1 MENTKIEKEMLSRL
15 KIDYLG
21 DDCIMIQNKFFN
33 FTYFVADKVL
43 KPECKGKYRYFG
55 GLQSSFEEESK
66 EYKYLENRLCEI
78 SESIFNTFKK

>member
-1 MENTKIEKEMLSRL
+1 MNKQEIEKKELSRL

-21 DDCIMIQNKFFN
+21 DDCIMIQNKYFN

-55 GLQSSFEEESK
+55 GLQSYYEKDSQ
-66 EYKYLENRLCEI
+66 EYKYLEDRLCTIAEN
-78 SESIFNTFKK
+78 IFKSFN

>member
-1 MENTKIEKEMLSRL
+1 MNKQEIEKRELSRI

-21 DDCIMIQNKFFN
+21 DDCVMMQNKFFN

-55 GLQSSFEEESK
+55 GLQCSYDKESK
-66 EYKYLENRLCEI
+66 EYEYLENRLCLIAEN
-78 SESIFNTFKK
+78 IFKSCE

>member
-1 MENTKIEKEMLSRL
+1 MNKQLIEKNELRRL

-21 DDCIMIQNKFFN
+21 DDCIMIQNKYFN
-33 FTYFVADKVL
+33 FTYFIADKVL

-55 GLQSSFEEESK
+55 GLQSSYDEKSE

-78 SESIFNTFKK
+78 AESIFKTFT